1 MRTNGRKGGTMTGRK
16 ALALVA
22 AAVALLPVSCSK
34 RPDWIKTYFTLEG
47 RTEKMDLP
55 PDTPEELEAT
65 VRKYRKTVEE
75 KVDAGAKEAYY
86 LRLLGSAYLDRR
98 MYGEALKAF
107 EASAALTPAN
117 APLFYYMG
125 LCSGYVGKSLTG
137 PDEGQKSRAYVLAAE
152 RNHLRALELDPAYD
166 RSMYALAV
174 LYAFELGRPVEAASL
189 AERYLKI
196 NTEDDGARF
205 VLARAYF
212 LTGRIDEAVAVYGVI
227 EEKSKNPRSREDA
240 KRNREAILSDEGAR
254 R

>member
-1 MRTNGRKGGTMTGRK
+1 MRTSERKGGTMIGRK

-22 AAVALLPVSCSK
+22 AAMALIPVSCSK
-34 RPDWIKTYFTLEG
+34 RPEWIKTYFTLEG

-55 PDTPEELEAT
+55 PSTPEELEAT
-65 VRKYRKTVEE
+65 VRKYRKIVEE
-75 KVDAGAKEAYY
+75 KVDAGSREAYY
-86 LRLLGSAYLDRR
+86 LRLLGSAYLARR

-107 EASAALTPAN
+107 EASVALTPAN

-137 PDEGQKSRAYVLAAE
+137 PDDAQKSRSYILAAE
-152 RNHLRALELDPAYD
+152 KNHLRALEIDPAYA

-174 LYAFELGRPVEAASL
+174 LYAFELGRPAEAVPL
-189 AERYLKI
+189 AERYLEI

-205 VLARAYF
+205 VLARAFF
-212 LTGRIDEAVAVYGVI
+212 LTGRIDDAVSAYGVI

-240 KRNREAILSDEGAR
+240 KRNREAILSGDGAR
-254 R
+254 K